1 MATLTLRLR
10 LILIVP
16 LTLFIA
22 GCGRGTGPELAPVS
36 GRITL
41 DGKPIEAAHIEFT
54 PVIDGRPSA
63 ATSDSSGY
71 YTLFYKGSIEGA
83 RLGEHDVTM
92 TTFQEE
98 MTHDVYPDEGS
109 EDISEPTDD
118 EESAED
124 DGSEDP
130 VTIVIPG
137 RAEEIPKKYAEEK
150 LRVTVE
156 PGSNTINLELT
167 SD

>member
-1 MATLTLRLR
+1 MTTLTLPSR
-10 LILIVP
+10 LILIVTLP
-16 LTLFIA
+16 LFST
-22 GCGRGTGPELAPVS
+22 GCGRGTGPELASVS

-41 DGKPIEAAHIEFT
+41 NGEPIEAAHIEFT

-71 YTLFYKGSIEGA
+71 YALSYKRSIKGA

-98 MTHDVYPDEGS
+98 MTHDVSPDEGRD
-109 EDISEPTDD
+109 DISEPTDD
-118 EESAED
+118 EEPAED
-124 DGSEDP
+124 DGSENT

-137 RAEEIPKKYAEEK
+137 RAEEIPEKYAEEK
-150 LRVTVE
+150 IRVTVE